1 MSSKSFS
8 IVCISPAEYPAL
20 NYVYVHLWESEIPG
34 IAEAEVAGAGNPAYG
49 GLRSEAAFSKDT
61 TCTLK
66 PADSTLPL
74 ELELE
79 LALL

>member
-34 IAEAEVAGAGNPAYG
+34 IVEAGAADTGNPVF